1 MKEIT
6 EILEEKEWTMT
17 KKTDEQTDGV
27 TEMMTQTIVTLIQT
41 DREKEKS
48 LKEREVDGKTETEEM
63 IAQTEKKPKDRLVVT
78 EGQTEMMNKHTS
90 TLLREEGKKNRDIVL
105 PPR

>member
-6 EILEEKEWTMT
+6 EIREEKEWTMT

-48 LKEREVDGKTETEEM
+48 LKEREVAARTETEEM
-63 IAQTEKKPKDRLVVT
+63 TTQTEKKPKDRLAMT
-78 EGQTEMMNKHTS
+78 EG
-90 TLLREEGKKNRDIVL
+90 
-105 PPR
+105 